1 MLNLLLA
8 IVCFQPIEVI
18 EYTLDNGLRI
28 LIYEDHFVPVVS
40 TQIHYRVGSYYEPKG
55 LTGISHLLEHM
66 AFKGTKKHGPKEYN
80 RIIEEA
86 GGYENG
92 YTSVDRTVYY
102 ANLRSDRYEIE
113 LEMEADRMQ
122 NLLISPDEFIPERAV
137 VMEER
142 RLRDNDPYSNL
153 FEQLDLM
160 SYTYHPYR
168 NSIIGFMSD
177 IERTTRED
185 VYNWYRKNYNPAN
198 AVIVL
203 AGDVDP
209 EEAYEAV
216 NRHFGGIKG
225 TPVDEVE
232 YREPSQ
238 RGERRFMLKKTV
250 NQPALALHY
259 HTVPSDHEDMY
270 PLDVI
275 SMILSSGY
283 SARFEQ
289 ELVRDK
295 GIATAVN
302 TYHQNLKYGG
312 GFTLVAMPQKDVTL
326 ERLEAHIY
334 EVLDELKENPVSE
347 AELNKAKNN
356 ALAQD
361 IFRRDSPERI
371 GAHIGQLEIAGYGWE
386 GINEYPVNIQKVN
399 TDDIMAAAVKYFTED
414 NRTVGYLV
422 PVEVK

>member
-18 EYTLDNGLRI
+18 EYELDNGLRV

-66 AFKGTKKHGPKEYN
+66 AFKGTEKHGPKEYN
-80 RIIEEA
+80 KIIEEA

-122 NLLISPDEFIPERAV
+122 NLVISPEEFVPEKAV

-142 RLRDNDPYSNL
+142 RLRENDPFSSL
-153 FEQLDLM
+153 VEQLDLM
-160 SYTYHPYR
+160 SYTCHPYR
-168 NSIIGFMSD
+168 TPIIGFMPD
-177 IERTTRED
+177 LERTTRDD
-185 VYNWYRKNYNPAN
+185 VYNWYRRYYNPAN

-209 EEAYEAV
+209 EEARGV
-216 NRHFGGIKG
+216 VIKHFGSIKG
-225 TPVDEVE
+225 MPVDDVV
-232 YREPSQ
+232 YSEPPQ
-238 RGERRFMLKKTV
+238 RGERRFELKKPV
-250 NQPALALHY
+250 NQPAVAIHY

-275 SMILSSGY
+275 SVILSSGY

-289 ELVRDK
+289 DLVRDK
-295 GIATAVN
+295 GIATAVR

-312 GFTLVAMPQKDVTL
+312 GFTLLAIPQQDIDLGTL
-326 ERLEAHIY
+326 EEEIYRVLENLKSTPIS
-334 EVLDELKENPVSE
+334 ENELT
-347 AELNKAKNN
+347 KAKNK

-361 IFRRDSPERI
+361 IYRRDSPERI
-371 GAHIGQLEIAGYGWE
+371 GAHIGQLEIAGHGWE
-386 GINEYPVNIQKVN
+386 SINEYPASIQKVN
-399 TDDIMAAAVKYFTED
+399 IEDVMAVAQKYLTQD

-422 PVEVK
+422 PTEVK

>member
-8 IVCFQPIEVI
+8 LVCFQPIEVI

-40 TQIHYRVGSYYEPKG
+40 TQIHYRVGSYYEPRG

-66 AFKGTKKHGPKEYN
+66 AFKGTKKYGPTEYN

-122 NLLISPDEFIPERAV
+122 NLLISPDEFVPEKAV

-142 RLRDNDPYSNL
+142 RLRDNDPFSNL
-153 FEQLDLM
+153 LEQLDLM

-168 NSIIGFMSD
+168 NSIVGFMSD
-177 IERTTRED
+177 LERTTRDD

-203 AGDVDP
+203 AGDIDP
-209 EEAYEAV
+209 EDAYKTV
-216 NRHFGGIKG
+216 KGHFGGING
-225 TPVDEVE
+225 RSNDEVE
-232 YREPSQ
+232 YREPPQ
-238 RGERRFMLKKTV
+238 RGERRFVLKKTV

-259 HTVPSDHEDMY
+259 HTVSSDHEDMY

-295 GIATAVN
+295 GIATAVR

-312 GFTLVAMPQKDVTL
+312 GFTLMAIPQKDVTL
-326 ERLEAHIY
+326 ETLEAQIY

-347 AELNKAKNN
+347 AELKKAKNN

-361 IFRRDSPERI
+361 VFRRDSPERI
-371 GAHIGQLEIAGYGWE
+371 GAHIGQLEIAGHGWQS
-386 GINEYPVNIQKVN
+386 INEYPINIQKVN
-399 TDDIMAAAVKYFTED
+399 TEDVMAAAARYFTED

-422 PVEVK
+422 PAEVK

>member
-1 MLNLLLA
+1 MLNLFLA

-18 EYTLDNGLRI
+18 EYTLDNGLRV
-28 LIYEDHFVPVVS
+28 LVYEDHFVPVVS

-66 AFKGTKKHGPKEYN
+66 AFKGTEKYGPKEYN

-122 NLLISPDEFIPERAV
+122 NLLVSPDEFVPEKAV

-142 RLRDNDPYSNL
+142 RLRDNDPFSNL
-153 FEQLDLM
+153 VEMLDLM

-177 IERTTRED
+177 LERATRED
-185 VYNWYRKNYNPAN
+185 VYNWYRKNYNPTN
-198 AVIVL
+198 AVVVL

-209 EEAYEAV
+209 EDAYKAV
-216 NRHFGGIKG
+216 KKYFGGIKG

-232 YREPSQ
+232 YREPPQ
-238 RGERRFMLKKTV
+238 RGERRFVLKKTV

-259 HTVPSDHEDMY
+259 HTVSSDHEDMY

-289 ELVRDK
+289 ILVRDK
-295 GIATAVN
+295 GIATAVR

-312 GFTLVAMPQKDVTL
+312 GFTLLAIPQKDVSL
-326 ERLEAHIY
+326 EMLEEQVY
-334 EVLDELKENPVSE
+334 NVLDDMKENPVSE
-347 AELNKAKNN
+347 AELNKAKNM

-361 IFRRDSPERI
+361 VFRRDSPERI
-371 GAHIGQLEIAGYGWE
+371 GAHMGQLEIAGHGWE
-386 GINEYPVNIQKVN
+386 SINEYPVNIQKVEI
-399 TDDIMAAAVKYFTED
+399 DDIMAAAERYFTED

-422 PVEVK
+422 PAEVE